1 MSTQM
6 PWPGLRRLCA
16 REWMDDEDHTASR
29 GEWRANLRDLALIN
43 ATLGGWFALRCEVAR
58 LPAIPRSILD
68 VGTGGA
74 DMAVWL
80 VGHLARRRAQVRCVA
95 VDRSALILDLA
106 RDRCAGQSA
115 IAFLQADA
123 RCLPFAD
130 QSFDLATMNLTLHHF
145 EPDEAR
151 RVLAEL
157 GRVASSVIVTDLRR
171 SYSAWLGARLVLP
184 LLTANRCTRH
194 DGPISVLRAYTPR
207 EAVELAHA
215 AGWRRVAVRRYPG
228 FRMALAGGMKP

>member
-1 MSTQM
+1 M
-6 PWPGLRRLCA
+6 PWRGLQRLRA
-16 REWMDDEDHTASR
+16 REWMDDEERTATPAD
-29 GEWRANLRDLALIN
+29 WQANLRDLALIN
-43 ATLGGWFALRCEVAR
+43 AMLGGWYALRCEVAR
-58 LPAIPRSILD
+58 LPAVPRSIVD

-80 VGHLARRRAQVRCVA
+80 LSLLTRRRAQVRCVA
-95 VDRSALILDLA
+95 VDRSPLILDLA
-106 RDRCAGQSA
+106 RERSAGWSA

-171 SYSAWLGARLVLP
+171 SYTAWLGARLVLP

-207 EAVELAHA
+207 EAVELARA
-215 AGWRRVAVRRYPG
+215 AGWRQVAVRRYPG
-228 FRMALAGGMKP
+228 FRMALAGGLAP